1 MLRDFGP
8 APDQL
13 QLNGEWISLL
23 ASSEDHDTPADQEMM
38 MMMMMNMTKTWTE
51 QNGFFADFSADS

>member
-1 MLRDFGP
+1 MPRDFGP

-23 ASSEDHDTPADQEMM
+23 ASSEDHDADQE
-38 MMMMMNMTKTWTE
+38 MMMMNMTKTWTE